1 MGYGYGV
8 WIVLPVDWISTHIPH
23 ITIACN
29 MKREDAFLLYQ
40 EFVELNGR
48 YVQCSLD
55 LSDYKILGPD
65 YYTMDSSDASWSW
78 GYRAEVCANIPTNI
92 DRSYLP
98 SDHHISM
105 QYEDLEKDLAPVKK
119 DSLCSLNCVVE
130 VADITSDTP
139 SDWKIITEL
148 GKY

>member
-40 EFVELNGR
+40 EFLELNGK
-48 YVQCSLD
+48 YLECIVNL
-55 LSDYKILGPD
+55 LDYKILGPD
-65 YYTMDSSDASWSW
+65 YYTMHSHDASWSW
-78 GYRAEVCANIPTNI
+78 GHDVKIIANIPTNV
-92 DRSYLP
+92 DGNCLP

-105 QYEDLEKDLAPVKK
+105 QYEDHKKDLTPVKRNN
-119 DSLCSLNCVVE
+119 LCSLTGVVE
-130 VADITSDTP
+130 VADITSNIP
-139 SDWKIITEL
+139 SDWKIITEA
-148 GKY
+148 GK